1 MQKIFEKLAAIQAE
15 IHAPKNERNEF
26 GKYNYR
32 TAEAILEAVKPFL
45 KAQGC
50 LLNCTDELQLI
61 GDRYYIKATVT
72 ITAVEDGSQISTTAY
87 AREELDKKGM
97 DQSQVTGASSSY
109 ARKYALNGL
118 LCIDNTPD
126 SDATNTTV
134 REENGNKK
142 VSRKAAAQAEAPAI
156 KKALPARHSEEWD
169 KWVAAIVSGWK
180 SKQGKTAIQVFTAT
194 YEASEATMQD
204 VLAALEEDAFDLRT
218 STGQPANQEQAHV

>member
-1 MQKIFEKLAAIQAE
+1 MEKIYEKLAAIQAE
-15 IHAPKNERNEF
+15 IHAPKSERNEF

-50 LLNCTDELQLI
+50 LLNCTDELLLI
-61 GDRYYIKATVT
+61 GDRYYIKSTAR
-72 ITAVEDGSQISTTAY
+72 ITCVEDGSKIETTAY

-126 SDATNTTV
+126 SDATNTTP
-134 REENGNKK
+134 REDNGTKKPGRKSAPVQAVPAVKKLPSEDPELWNRWVVAIATGTPTKSGRDPFNAYLENYKPG
-142 VSRKAAAQAEAPAI
+142 QDE
-156 KKALPARHSEEWD
+156 
-169 KWVAAIVSGWK
+169 
-180 SKQGKTAIQVFTAT
+180 IQRLQDDVFKYQLQNGIDPENPKPVNA
-194 YEASEATMQD
+194 
-204 VLAALEEDAFDLRT
+204 
-218 STGQPANQEQAHV
+218 